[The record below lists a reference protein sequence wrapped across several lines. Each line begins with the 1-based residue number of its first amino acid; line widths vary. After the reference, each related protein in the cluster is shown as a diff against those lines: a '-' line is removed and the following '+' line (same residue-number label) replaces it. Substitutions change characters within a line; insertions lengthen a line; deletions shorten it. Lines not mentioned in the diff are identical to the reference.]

1 MYIVSFINPIVSI
14 YCSSVWQTFVSFL
27 SVKASI
33 IGKVAYLPWFYN
45 KLEVSNSVIS
55 KEIKLQLLLLLGLP
69 SVCGLHNISS
79 VLTPFTLNYLAA
91 VKTNQSY
98 YSTASYVTIPLKV
111 SCISFKIYGSIKFIC
126 IIYIIQLSP
135 LWVILQTQ
143 ETQIIWCWT
152 LNIYKYHPKYI
163 K

>member
-1 MYIVSFINPIVSI
+1 MCIVSITNLIVSI
-14 YCSSVWQTFVSFL
+14 YCSSTWQTFVSLL
-27 SVKASI
+27 SIKASI
-33 IGKVAYLPWFYN
+33 ICKVAYLSWFYN

-69 SVCGLHNISS
+69 SECGLHNISS

-98 YSTASYVTIPLKV
+98 YSTVSYVTIPLKV
-111 SCISFKIYGSIKFIC
+111 SCISFEIYGSIKFIC
-126 IIYIIQLSP
+126 IIYLIQLSP
-135 LWVILQTQ
+135 LWVFLQTQ

-152 LNIYKYHPKYI
+152 LNI
-163 K
+163 